1 MTTHRPTIAVVD
13 DDESVRKA
21 MCRLLRTA
29 GFGSRGF
36 AGGQEFLEAWL
47 MEPPDCVVLDLQMP
61 GMSGIEVLNR
71 LAGSGMAPVT
81 IFITAHDHPGTRE
94 RCLRAG
100 ASAYLRKPLDRQTL
114 LDAIHLALTRVPGP
128 GP

>member
-1 MTTHRPTIAVVD
+1 MIAVVD

-29 GFGSRGF
+29 GFVSRGF

-47 MEPPDCVVLDLQMP
+47 REPPDCVVLDLQMP
-61 GMSGIEVLNR
+61 GMSGIEVLGK
-71 LAGSGMAPVT
+71 LMGSGRAPVT

-94 RCLRAG
+94 QCLRAG

-114 LDAIHLALTRVPGP
+114 LDAIQAALLKVSGADGP
-128 GP
+128 